1 LTRYRS
7 GDAEHVATVQKGG
20 ATIDGETI
28 AADVE
33 RVAPGTFVLKDG
45 DRRATFHC
53 VRDGAVIHVAWAG
66 VVYRIEEQA
75 EGARGGHKREKTGS
89 LEATMP
95 GKVIAVKAAAGQAVK
110 KGDEIVVVEAM
121 KMENALR
128 APRDGTVKAV
138 HVKVGD
144 MVGPGAVLAELE

>member
-1 LTRYRS
+1 VSRYRV
-7 GDAEHVATVQKGG
+7 GETEYAATVQGR
-20 ATIDGETI
+20 AVTVDGEAI

-33 RVAPGTFVLKDG
+33 RIAPGTFVARDG
-45 DRRATFHC
+45 DARRTFHC
-53 VRDGAVIHVAWAG
+53 VRDGAVIHVAWEG
-66 VVYRIEEQA
+66 VVYRVEEQP
-75 EGARGGHKREKTGS
+75 EGARAGQRRDKGG

-95 GKVIAVKAAAGQAVK
+95 GKVIAVKAAAGQVVK

-138 HVKVGD
+138 NVKVGD

>member
-1 LTRYRS
+1 VSRYRV
-7 GDAEHVATVQKGG
+7 GEAERVATVQGR
-20 ATIDGETI
+20 TVTVDGETI
-28 AADVE
+28 AVDVE

-45 DRRATFHC
+45 DARRTFHC
-53 VRDGAVIHVAWAG
+53 VRDGSVIHVAWNG
-66 VVYRIEEQA
+66 HVYRVEEQP
-75 EGARGGHKREKTGS
+75 EGARAGQRREKGG

-95 GKVIAVKAAAGQAVK
+95 GKVIAVKAAAGQVVK
-110 KGDEIVVVEAM
+110 KGDEILVVEAM

-128 APRDGTVKAV
+128 APRDGTLKSV

>member
-1 LTRYRS
+1 VSRYRV
-7 GDAEHVATVQKGG
+7 GDGERVATVQGRTV
-20 ATIDGETI
+20 TIDGEAITV
-28 AADVE
+28 DVE

-45 DRRATFHC
+45 DARRTFHC
-53 VRDGAVIHVAWAG
+53 VRDGAVIHVAWNG
-66 VVYRIEEQA
+66 HVYRVEEQP
-75 EGARGGHKREKTGS
+75 EGARAGHRREKGG
-89 LEATMP
+89 LQATMP
-95 GKVIAVKAAAGQAVK
+95 GKVIAVKASAGQAVK

-128 APRDGTVKAV
+128 APQDGTVKAV

>member
-1 LTRYRS
+1 VSRYRV
-7 GDAEHVATVQKGG
+7 GEVERVATVQGQTVTVDG
-20 ATIDGETI
+20 A
-28 AADVE
+28 AVAVDVE

-45 DRRATFHC
+45 DARRTFHC
-53 VRDGAVIHVAWAG
+53 VREGAVIHVAWNG
-66 VVYRIEEQA
+66 HVYRVEEQA
-75 EGARGGHKREKTGS
+75 EGARAGQRRDKGG
-89 LEATMP
+89 LAATMP
-95 GKVIAVKAAAGQAVK
+95 GKVIAVKASAGQVVR

-128 APRDGTVKAV
+128 APQDGTVKSV

>member
-1 LTRYRS
+1 MSRYRV
-7 GDAEHVATVQKGG
+7 GDDERVATVQGRKV
-20 ATIDGETI
+20 TVDGETI
-28 AADVE
+28 AVEVE

-45 DRRATFHC
+45 DARRTFHC
-53 VRDGAVIHVAWAG
+53 VRDGAVIHVAWEG
-66 VVYRIEEQA
+66 VVYRVEEQP
-75 EGARGGHKREKTGS
+75 EGARAGQRRDKGG

-95 GKVIAVKAAAGQAVK
+95 GKVIAVKAAVGQAVR

-128 APRDGTVKAV
+128 APRDGTMKAV
-138 HVKVGD
+138 NVKVGD

>member
-1 LTRYRS
+1 MSRYRV
-7 GDAEHVATVQKGG
+7 GDDERVATVQGR
-20 ATIDGETI
+20 TVTVDGEAI
-28 AADVE
+28 AVEVE

-45 DRRATFHC
+45 DARRTFHC
-53 VRDGAVIHVAWAG
+53 VRDGSVIHVAWNGA
-66 VVYRIEEQA
+66 VYRVEEQP
-75 EGARGGHKREKTGS
+75 EGARAGQRREKGG

-95 GKVIAVKAAAGQAVK
+95 GKVIAVKAAAGQVVK

-128 APRDGTVKAV
+128 APRDGTMKAV
-138 HVKVGD
+138 NVKVGD

>member
-1 LTRYRS
+1 VSRYRL
-7 GDAEHVATVQKGG
+7 GETEYAATVQGK
-20 ATIDGETI
+20 TVTVDGEVV
-28 AADVE
+28 AVDVE
-33 RVAPGTFVLKDG
+33 RIAPGTFVIKDG
-45 DRRATFHC
+45 DARRTFHC
-53 VRDGAVIHVAWAG
+53 ARDGAVIHVAWEG
-66 VVYRIEEQA
+66 VVYRVEEQP
-75 EGARGGHKREKTGS
+75 EGARAGHRRDKDG
-89 LEATMP
+89 LEAAMP

-128 APRDGTVKAV
+128 APRDGTMKAV